1 MISNNT
7 YYERNKERLQENH
20 NEIQIELY
28 QKNNNEIWDER
39 LNGKTVVTKMF
50 LITKI
55 KLYADEMQKNLQ
67 LFLSYRF
74 CL

>member
-20 NEIQIELY
+20 NEIQIEIY